1 MGGLFFFNSL
11 NKNIYK
17 TEVFLRIQ
25 IMSTSE
31 AIQKQFIEYIKSKAF
46 DDQYIDREEEKK
58 ILEVGIKNGITVD
71 ESLSLVRQVASQMG
85 WVIERDA
92 EDQAKQFLESATRDD
107 GKISKKEFEN
117 AVILFKKA
125 TKGKIIE
132 PEMKKRLKKMMED
145 NAWKAKEGGLFGS
158 KWYSAIE

>member
-1 MGGLFFFNSL
+1 
-11 NKNIYK
+11 
-17 TEVFLRIQ
+17 
-25 IMSTSE
+25 MSASE
-31 AIQKQFIEYIKSKAF
+31 PIQKQFIEYIKSKAF

-58 ILEVGIKNGITVD
+58 ILEVGIKNGITID

-92 EDQAKQFLESATRDD
+92 EDQAKQFLENATIND
-107 GKISKKEFEN
+107 GKVDKKEFEN
-117 AVILFKKA
+117 ALILFKKA
-125 TKGKIIE
+125 TKGKITE
-132 PEMKKRLKKMMED
+132 PEMKKRLKKIMED